1 MSLSDN
7 LFDSK
12 EKSKR
17 IAAAAEAKRKAEE
30 EALAIQRAETDARLV
45 EAAFWTDEKEAIVN
59 LLFETLAGDNDL
71 ITIDVFTTLLQ
82 EVDEDITNDEVN
94 DIIKECG
101 ATDDAIDI
109 GHFMNWTYI
118 TFQDYAEEDFVDT
131 IELILEGQNDEEEEN
146 DEHEEQEEQEEQEE
160 LEEEDAEAK
169 ARAEKKRAEAEAAE
183 AEGIARAAVQ
193 KAKKE
198 AALQKKI
205 EAERARKEKA
215 EKQEEKERE
224 REREA
229 KKKEKAAAEKKQK
242 ADAKATEK
250 KRLEDQ
256 EAEKVALQKVKE
268 EEVRNAEW
276 EAEKKRKLA
285 KEAAANA
292 AEERKAKQKEQNR
305 LLMERVKGKAES
317 RKREAFWS
325 PNRTAAA
332 SRLYE
337 HMCLVSPAENGTVS
351 LHGFV
356 AFVQSLD
363 EEESV
368 TVQDVKSLL
377 NLNPEDRSINS
388 ENFDHWLYDTFT
400 ELGEKEF
407 EDLLEALMMDEDS
420 DDEESDFDGSQGD
433 EVEHE
438 RQERKFWS
446 KEKSFLAKQLFEHLA
461 SRDHGQIT
469 KESFAELLNTLDP
482 DTTSEIVEETLV
494 TCGVE
499 GPTLNLDHFCKWLY
513 FSLQE
518 YEDDEFRDTLE
529 LLMEDEDDE
538 DEELQG
544 TEGQA

>member
-1 MSLSDN
+1 
-7 LFDSK
+7 
-12 EKSKR
+12 
-17 IAAAAEAKRKAEE
+17 
-30 EALAIQRAETDARLV
+30 
-45 EAAFWTDEKEAIVN
+45 
-59 LLFETLAGDNDL
+59 
-71 ITIDVFTTLLQ
+71 
-82 EVDEDITNDEVN
+82 
-94 DIIKECG
+94 
-101 ATDDAIDI
+101 
-109 GHFMNWTYI
+109 
-118 TFQDYAEEDFVDT
+118 
-131 IELILEGQNDEEEEN
+131 
-146 DEHEEQEEQEEQEE
+146 
-160 LEEEDAEAK
+160 
-169 ARAEKKRAEAEAAE
+169 
-183 AEGIARAAVQ
+183 VQ